1 MSASPPPTVPVQA
14 PERETSSV
22 ELLWDLVFV
31 FAVTQVTT
39 LLAAQPSWGRFA
51 QAMLVLAL
59 IWWAWSAFVWASN
72 ALEADSRLLRGYL
85 LLATVLI
92 FIAGLALPRAFGN
105 EALLFTGAY
114 VLVRMVHMKLYI
126 DAARAGRAGL
136 RAILGFAATTGIGMV
151 LLIIGALAGGR
162 ARDALWTVAL
172 AIDYAGPAWLT
183 RERLRGLQQVAVAH
197 FADRY
202 GDFIIICLGES
213 IVSVG
218 VGVADSEHRLSVA
231 LVATATL
238 GLLIALGMWWTYF
251 DSVAASARER
261 LGRHGDPVLAAA
273 DSYSYLH
280 LLIVAGVIIYA
291 GGIRMVVHNQLGSP
305 MPAPG
310 RLAFCGGVALYLV
323 GVSAFRLR
331 MLGELSRGRVGV
343 AGALLVLFAVL
354 KSAPAWTVGAGVT
367 ALIVGLC
374 ALESLAEY
382 RSSHDEGKAGGTSVP
397 ASPASQTVAR
407 VADPDHGRSE
417 SG

>member
-1 MSASPPPTVPVQA
+1 M
-14 PERETSSV
+14 
-22 ELLWDLVFV
+22 
-31 FAVTQVTT
+31 
-39 LLAAQPSWGRFA
+39 GRFA
-51 QAMLVLAL
+51 QSMLVLAL

-92 FIAGLALPRAFGN
+92 FIAGLALPRAFGH
-105 EALLFTGAY
+105 EAILFTGAY
-114 VLVRMVHMKLYI
+114 VLVRVVHMKLYV

-151 LLIIGALAGGR
+151 LLIIGALAGSWP
-162 ARDALWTVAL
+162 RDALWTAAL

-251 DSVAASARER
+251 DSVAGPCA
-261 LGRHGDPVLAAA
+261 GAA
-273 DSYSYLH
+273 
-280 LLIVAGVIIYA
+280 GQPPRPGA
-291 GGIRMVVHNQLGSP
+291 GGRRLLQLSAPADRRRGDHLRRRDPDGRPQFAGLPDAGARPAGLLRRGGPVSRRGLGVSP
-305 MPAPG
+305 ADAGRVQPRTPG
-310 RLAFCGGVALYLV
+310 RRRGLLA
-323 GVSAFRLR
+323 
-331 MLGELSRGRVGV
+331 
-343 AGALLVLFAVL
+343 LFAVTE
-354 KSAPAWTVGAGVT
+354 SAPAWTVGAGVT
-367 ALIVGLC
+367 VLIVGLC

-382 RSSHDEGKAGGTSVP
+382 RSSREGAGGAPVA
-397 ASPASQTVAR
+397 ASPASQAVAR
-407 VADPDHGRSE
+407 VADPDHGLE
-417 SG
+417 

>member
-1 MSASPPPTVPVQA
+1 MSASPTPVPEQP

-39 LLAAQPSWGRFA
+39 LLAALPSWGRFA
-51 QAMLVLAL
+51 QSMLVLAL

-85 LLATVLI
+85 LVATVLI

-126 DAARAGRAGL
+126 DAARAGHAGL

-151 LLIIGALAGGR
+151 LLIIGALAGGWPR
-162 ARDALWTVAL
+162 NALWAVAL

-183 RERLRGLQQVAVAH
+183 RERLRGLQRVAVAH

-202 GDFIIICLGES
+202 GDFVIICLGES

-218 VGVADSEHRLSVA
+218 VGVAHGEHQLSVA

-251 DSVAASARER
+251 DSVAGTARER
-261 LGRHGDPVLAAA
+261 LGSHRDPVLAAA

-291 GGIRMVVHNQLGSP
+291 GGIRMVVHNPLGSP

-310 RLAFCGGVALYLV
+310 RLAFCGGVALYLA
-323 GVSAFRLR
+323 GVAAFRLR
-331 MLGELSRGRVGV
+331 MLGELSRSRLGV
-343 AGALLVLFAVL
+343 AASLLVLFAL
-354 KSAPAWTVGAGVT
+354 LNSAPAWTVGAGVT
-367 ALIVGLC
+367 LLIVGLC
-374 ALESLAEY
+374 ALESFHEY
-382 RSSHDEGKAGGTSVP
+382 RAARTGGEAGGAPGP
-397 ASPASQTVAR
+397 ASSSSQTVAR
-407 VADPDHGRSE
+407 VADPDHGLE
-417 SG
+417 

>member
-1 MSASPPPTVPVQA
+1 MSALGSAARAGQA

-39 LLAAQPSWGRFA
+39 LLAASPSWGRFA
-51 QAMLVLAL
+51 QSMLVLAL

-72 ALEADSRLLRGYL
+72 ALEADSRLLRGHL

-92 FIAGLALPRAFGN
+92 FVAGLALPRAFGQ
-105 EALLFTGAY
+105 EAVLFTGAY
-114 VLVRMVHMKLYI
+114 VLVRVVHMKLYV

-136 RAILGFAATTGIGMV
+136 RAILGFGATTGIGMI
-151 LLIIGALAGGR
+151 LLIVGALIGGGP
-162 ARDALWTVAL
+162 RDALWAAAL

-183 RERLRGLQQVAVAH
+183 RERLRGLQRVAVAH

-202 GDFIIICLGES
+202 GDFVIICLGES

-218 VGVADSEHRLSVA
+218 VGVADTKHQLSVA

-238 GLLIALGMWWTYF
+238 GLLIALAMWWTYF
-251 DSVAASARER
+251 DSVAGAARER
-261 LGRHGDPVLAAA
+261 LRGHGDPVLAAA

-291 GGIRMVVHNQLGSP
+291 GGIRMVVHNSLASP

-310 RLAFCGGVALYLV
+310 RLAFCGGVAVYLV

-331 MLGELSRGRVGV
+331 MLDELSRGRLGV

-354 KSAPAWTVGAGVT
+354 NSAPAWTVGAGVT
-367 ALIVGLC
+367 VLIVGLC
-374 ALESLAEY
+374 ALESFAEH
-382 RSSHDEGKAGGTSVP
+382 RSSTAAGAAGDT
-397 ASPASQTVAR
+397 AAATAQAVAR
-407 VADPDHGRSE
+407 SGEPAPDRGPGR
-417 SG
+417 

>member
-1 MSASPPPTVPVQA
+1 MSASPPSVPEEA

-51 QAMLVLAL
+51 QSMLVLAL
-59 IWWAWSAFVWASN
+59 IWWAWSAFVWAAN
-72 ALEADSRLLRGYL
+72 ALEADSRLLRAYL

-105 EALLFTGAY
+105 EATLFTGAY
-114 VLVRMVHMKLYI
+114 VLVRTVHMKLYI
-126 DAARAGRAGL
+126 DAARAGRAGM

-151 LLIIGALAGGR
+151 LLIIGAFAGGW

-183 RERLRGLQQVAVAH
+183 RERLRGLQRVAVAH

-251 DSVAASARER
+251 DSVAGSARER
-261 LGRHGDPVLAAA
+261 LGSHRDPVLAAA

-280 LLIVAGVIIYA
+280 LLIVAGVIIFA
-291 GGIRMVVHNQLGSP
+291 GGIRMVVHNSLASP

-310 RLAFCGGVALYLV
+310 RLAFCGGVALYLA

-331 MLGELSRGRVGV
+331 MLGEFSRGRLGV
-343 AGALLVLFAVL
+343 AGGLLALFAVTA
-354 KSAPAWTVGAGVT
+354 SAPAWTVGAGVT
-367 ALIVGLC
+367 VLVVGLC

-382 RSSHDEGKAGGTSVP
+382 RASREEGEAGGAPVV
-397 ASPASQTVAR
+397 ASPASQAVAR
-407 VADPDHGRSE
+407 VADPDHGLE
-417 SG
+417 

>member
-1 MSASPPPTVPVQA
+1 MPVQEA
-14 PERETSSV
+14 ERETSSV

-39 LLAAQPSWGRFA
+39 LLAAQPTWGRFA
-51 QAMLVLAL
+51 QSMLVLAL

-105 EALLFTGAY
+105 EAILFAGAY
-114 VLVRMVHMKLYI
+114 VLVRMLHMKLYI

-136 RAILGFAATTGIGMV
+136 RAILGFAITTGVGMV
-151 LLIIGALAGGR
+151 LLIIGALVGGWS
-162 ARDALWTVAL
+162 RDALWAVAV

-183 RERLRGLQQVAVAH
+183 RERLRGLQRVAVAH

-218 VGVADSEHRLSVA
+218 VGVADSEHQLSVA
-231 LVATATL
+231 LVATAAL
-238 GLLIALGMWWTYF
+238 GLLTALGMWWTYF
-251 DSVAASARER
+251 DSIAGSARER
-261 LGRHGDPVLAAA
+261 LGSHSDPVLAAA

-291 GGIRMVVHNQLGSP
+291 SGIKMVIHNPPGSP

-310 RLAFCGGVALYLV
+310 RLAFCSGVALYLV

-331 MLGELSRGRVGV
+331 MLGELSRGRLGV
-343 AGALLVLFAVL
+343 AGALLVLFAIL
-354 KSAPAWTVGAGVT
+354 NSAPAWTVGAGVT
-367 ALIVGLC
+367 VLIVGLC
-374 ALESLAEY
+374 ALESLDEY
-382 RSSHDEGKAGGTSVP
+382 RSSRATGEADDVP
-397 ASPASQTVAR
+397 VLQSPPSRAVAR
-407 VADPDHGRSE
+407 VADPDHGLE
-417 SG
+417 

>member
-1 MSASPPPTVPVQA
+1 MSASPPPTLPVQA

-39 LLAAQPSWGRFA
+39 LLAALPSWGRFA
-51 QAMLVLAL
+51 QSMLVLAL

-72 ALEADSRLLRGYL
+72 ALDADSRLLRGYL
-85 LLATVLI
+85 LVATVLI
-92 FIAGLALPRAFGN
+92 FIAGLALPRAFGT
-105 EALLFTGAY
+105 EAILFTGAY

-136 RAILGFAATTGIGMV
+136 RAILGFAATTGTGMA
-151 LLIIGALAGGR
+151 LLIVGALVGGGG
-162 ARDALWTVAL
+162 RDALWAVAV

-213 IVSVG
+213 IVSIG

-231 LVATATL
+231 LVATATS
-238 GLLIALGMWWTYF
+238 GLLVALGMWWTYF
-251 DSVAASARER
+251 DSVAGSARER
-261 LGRHGDPVLAAA
+261 LGSHRDPVLAAA

-280 LLIVAGVIIYA
+280 LLIIAGVIIYA
-291 GGIRMVVHNQLGSP
+291 GGIRMVVHNPLGSP
-305 MPAPG
+305 MPTAG

-331 MLGELSRGRVGV
+331 MLGMLSRGRLGV
-343 AGALLVLFAVL
+343 AGVLLVLFAVL

-367 ALIVGLC
+367 VLIVGLC
-374 ALESLAEY
+374 ALASFDEH
-382 RSSHDEGKAGGTSVP
+382 RSSRRNGDAGGESDP
-397 ASPASQTVAR
+397 ASPPPQTVAR
-407 VADPDHGRSE
+407 VADPDHGLE
-417 SG
+417 

>member
-1 MSASPPPTVPVQA
+1 MSASPPAVPEDA

-51 QAMLVLAL
+51 QSMLVLAL
-59 IWWAWSAFVWASN
+59 IWWAWSAFVWAAN

-92 FIAGLALPRAFGN
+92 FIAGLALPRAFGS
-105 EALLFTGAY
+105 EAILFAGAY
-114 VLVRMVHMKLYI
+114 VLVRVVHMKLYI

-151 LLIIGALAGGR
+151 LLIIGALAGGW
-162 ARDALWTVAL
+162 ARDGLWAVAL
-172 AIDYAGPAWLT
+172 AIDYSGPAWLT
-183 RERLRGLQQVAVAH
+183 RERLRGLQRVAVAH

-202 GDFIIICLGES
+202 GDFVIICLGES

-251 DSVAASARER
+251 DSVAGMARER
-261 LGRHGDPVLAAA
+261 LGSHEDPVLAAA

-291 GGIRMVVHNQLGSP
+291 GGIRMVVHNQLGAP
-305 MPAPG
+305 MPAAG

-331 MLGELSRGRVGV
+331 MLGELSSRRLGV
-343 AGALLVLFAVL
+343 AGGLPVLFIVTT
-354 KSAPAWTVGAGVT
+354 SAPAWTVGAGVT
-367 ALIVGLC
+367 VLIVGLC
-374 ALESLAEY
+374 ALESLGED
-382 RSSHDEGKAGGTSVP
+382 RSSREAVGADGAPVA

-407 VADPDHGRSE
+407 VADPDHGLE
-417 SG
+417 

>member
-1 MSASPPPTVPVQA
+1 M
-14 PERETSSV
+14 

-31 FAVTQVTT
+31 FAITQVTT
-39 LLAAQPSWGRFA
+39 LLAARPSWGRFA

-72 ALEADSRLLRGYL
+72 ALEAESRLLRGFL
-85 LLATVLI
+85 LVATVLI
-92 FIAGLALPRAFGN
+92 FIVGLALPRAFGD
-105 EALLFTGAY
+105 EALLFAGAY
-114 VLVRMVHMKLYI
+114 VLVRVAHMKLYI
-126 DAARAGRAGL
+126 DAANAGRAGL
-136 RAILGFAATTGIGMV
+136 SAILGFAATTGIGML
-151 LLIIGALAGGR
+151 LLIVGALAGGWP
-162 ARDALWTVAL
+162 RDALWTAAV

-218 VGVADSEHRLSVA
+218 VGESETQHQLSLA
-231 LVATATL
+231 LVATASM

-251 DSVAASARER
+251 DSVAGDARNR
-261 LGRHGDPVLAAA
+261 LRSHGDPVLAAA

-291 GGIRMVVHNQLGSP
+291 GGIRMVVHAPLASP
-305 MPAPG
+305 MPGPG

-331 MLGELSRGRVGV
+331 MLARYSRGRLGV
-343 AGALLVLFAVL
+343 AVALMVLCAAGGAL
-354 KSAPAWTVGAGVT
+354 PAWTIGAGVT
-367 ALIVGLC
+367 TLLVGLC
-374 ALESLAEY
+374 AVESLAEY
-382 RSSHDEGKAGGTSVP
+382 RQTQRGGGRRTRPWPGSSTRA
-397 ASPASQTVAR
+397 TVA
-407 VADPDHGRSE
+407 DSDHGLE
-417 SG
+417 